1 MPMQKNRNSLDAK
14 KESRLRSKNTT
25 SNAVAVNMSD
35 PSGKRLFA
43 DARPIIAAA
52 HANAVQSVDFNRVMM
67 YWNLAKRIFEEEQHG
82 KDRADYSTCLVR
94 NLAAS
99 LDPEYG
105 SGFSYRQ
112 QAFSRQSYR
121 AYPIVNALRSQLNRT
136 QYRLLIQIEDL
147 QEREHYKLESVNNC
161 MNKIRIVVY
170 QPNDT
175 RVKSVQGTRFRQW
188 ATQVLKEFMLRGYAI
203 NQRLNAMED
212 MLDRRMQKNNLDS
225 SMIAASRSLRL
236 RQRRWGGR

>member
-1 MPMQKNRNSLDAK
+1 MKKNRNSLDAK

-52 HANAVQSVDFNRVMM
+52 RANAVQSVDFNRVMM

-112 QAFSRQSYR
+112 QAFSRLFKAS
-121 AYPIVNALRSQLNRT
+121 ST
-136 QYRLLIQIEDL
+136 MGSCGMHG
-147 QEREHYKLESVNNC
+147 REAFADST
-161 MNKIRIVVY
+161 I
-170 QPNDT
+170 
-175 RVKSVQGTRFRQW
+175 G
-188 ATQVLKEFMLRGYAI
+188 
-203 NQRLNAMED
+203 
-212 MLDRRMQKNNLDS
+212 RR
-225 SMIAASRSLRL
+225 
-236 RQRRWGGR
+236 RRR